1 MRSMA
6 YSFAAYA
13 AFLCGED
20 TAIKTAISDICN
32 GPIRCTIVVI
42 VQATFLQFLY
52 QFELIF
58 SQPLVYKLHTLNV
71 VYEYL

>member
-42 VQATFLQFLY
+42 VPGH
-52 QFELIF
+52 F
-58 SQPLVYKLHTLNV
+58 SSISLPI
-71 VYEYL
+71 